1 MYYKKDDSLMKPVE
15 VNNIWMNNATEYWA
29 NLNETLDMVK
39 EEDDLPRGSFNI
51 PVEDWECRYCQ
62 FEPICN

>member
-1 MYYKKDDSLMKPVE
+1 MKPVE
-15 VNNIWMNNATEYWA
+15 VNNVWMNNAREYWA
-29 NLNETLDMVK
+29 NLNETLDMVE
-39 EEDDLPRGSFNI
+39 EEDDLPRGSFNV

>member
-1 MYYKKDDSLMKPVE
+1 MVE
-15 VNNIWMNNATEYWA
+15 DEN
-29 NLNETLDMVK
+29 
-39 EEDDLPRGSFNI
+39 DLPRGSFNI